1 MQYLKD
7 IKDGQNVNGIYFVKQ
22 KNLATTKNGKE
33 YFNVLLQDKTK
44 VMDAKVWDVTGMG
57 IEDFEA
63 MDYVEITGQATTFNG
78 AMQISISR
86 ARKVEESE
94 VDIKEYMP
102 CSSRD
107 VDEMMEELITFINS
121 VLDPNYKAILE
132 ELFVK
137 NETFVKAFKNH
148 SAAKAMHHA
157 FVGGLLEHTLNV
169 TKLCD
174 SYCKQY
180 SDINRD
186 LLITAAICHD
196 IGKINELSA
205 FPEND
210 YTDQGQLLGH
220 IVMGYQMVAAT
231 AGRLGNVPAVK
242 LRELEHCILAHH
254 GELEYGSPKKPALME
269 AIALNFADNTD
280 AKLQI
285 MREGL
290 AEDSNVKENGWYPY
304 NRGLESPI
312 RKTSEN
318 N

>member
-7 IKDGQNVNGIYFVKQ
+7 IKDGQNVNSIYFVKQ

-44 VMDAKVWDVTGMG
+44 VMDAKVWDVNGMG
-57 IEDFEA
+57 IDDFES

-86 ARKVEESE
+86 VRKVDESE
-94 VDIKEYMP
+94 VNVGDYMP
-102 CSSRD
+102 CSKRD
-107 VDEMMEELITFINS
+107 IDEMMSELLAMIATVKDES
-121 VLDPNYKAILE
+121 YKAILDA
-132 ELFVK
+132 LFVK
-137 NETFVKAFKNH
+137 NEKFVEAFKNH

-169 TKLCD
+169 AKLCD
-174 SYCKQY
+174 SYTKQY
-180 SDINRD
+180 DDLNRD

-196 IGKINELSA
+196 IGKVNELSA

-220 IVMGYQMVAAT
+220 IVMGYQMIASVA
-231 AGRLGNVPAVK
+231 GSIGNIPSIK
-242 LRELEHCILAHH
+242 LRELEHCILSHH
-254 GELEYGSPKKPALME
+254 GELEYGSPKKPALIE

-290 AEDSNVKENGWYPY
+290 ENDGNVKENGWYPF
-304 NRGLESPI
+304 NRGLETPI
-312 RKTSEN
+312 RKTSE
-318 N
+318 